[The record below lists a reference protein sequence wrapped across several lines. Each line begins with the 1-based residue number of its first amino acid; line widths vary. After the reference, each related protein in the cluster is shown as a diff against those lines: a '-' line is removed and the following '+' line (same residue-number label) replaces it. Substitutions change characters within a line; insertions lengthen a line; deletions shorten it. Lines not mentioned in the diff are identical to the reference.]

1 MDDNVRYCTECG
13 RELAPTDKFCPA
25 CGANID
31 DMTKESYSA
40 SPQTGIGYGC
50 AVLWAKI
57 SECIAKS

>member
-13 RELAPTDKFCPA
+13 RELAPTDNFCPA

-40 SPQTGIGYGC
+40 SPQTGIG
-50 AVLWAKI
+50 
-57 SECIAKS
+57 S